1 MDVLA
6 SGEVCDGVCAVAAGE
21 GATFDDLRFA
31 VDGAPFALGG
41 AFAFG
46 DLGTCAG
53 EETIALGVGAFGG
66 VDAAAAGEGLCIA
79 PGVMAEPGCF

>member
-1 MDVLA
+1 MLA
-6 SGEVCDGVCAVAAGE
+6 SGEACDCGVGAVAAGE
-21 GATFDDLRFA
+21 GATFDDLRLDA
-31 VDGAPFALGG
+31 DGADLALGG

-46 DLGTCAG
+46 DFGACAG

-66 VDAAAAGEGLCIA
+66 VDIAGAGEGLCIA